1 MLWRHMGL
9 YFIHLRVCVL
19 WVMEAEIRETFLE
32 EVTSTKKLQG
42 GTEVAKQREEWE
54 CVMD

>member
-1 MLWRHMGL
+1 MEAHGALLSPPL
-9 YFIHLRVCVL
+9 YVCVL
-19 WVMEAEIRETFLE
+19 WVGEAEIGETFLE
-32 EVTSTKKLQG
+32 EVTSTVKLQG